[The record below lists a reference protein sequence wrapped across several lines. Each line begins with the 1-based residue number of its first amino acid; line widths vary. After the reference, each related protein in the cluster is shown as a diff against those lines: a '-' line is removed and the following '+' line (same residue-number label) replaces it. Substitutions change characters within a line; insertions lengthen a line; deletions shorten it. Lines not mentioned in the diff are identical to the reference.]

1 MNLDDELR
9 QLFSDERLEV
19 PARPGAEDV
28 LVAGAQR
35 VRRRRIAA
43 VTASG
48 ALAVVAVVAAG
59 FLLTGG
65 HPDAMPPANHYK
77 NTPTST
83 ATTTTTSSS
92 TQPSTTT
99 QNNVTTGTLGGN
111 ADPPDTGTGN
121 TEPTSTSV
129 DPPPVLGYPV
139 VGPSGFQAL
148 LLGQSEEDAKSTG
161 MIGVQT
167 AEVYG
172 NCSEYQLLVD
182 SVNVGLV
189 YFSSSGL
196 AAVMPWEA
204 QTPEG
209 VGIGWTLEQAAA
221 VYPDLDAGSALANGF
236 AVVSAPGNPDA
247 TYYLLVDSS
256 LDTIARVTLQTAARP
271 CF

>member
-65 HPDAMPPANHYK
+65 NPDAMPPANHYK

-99 QNNVTTGTLGGN
+99 QNVTTGTLGGN
-111 ADPPDTGTGN
+111 EDPPDTGTGN
-121 TEPTSTSV
+121 TESTSTSV

-139 VGPSGFQAL
+139 VGPSGFRAL
-148 LLGQSEEDAKSTG
+148 LLGQSEEDAQSTG

-167 AEVYG
+167 AELYG

-221 VYPDLDAGSALANGF
+221 VYPDLDPGSALANGF
-236 AVVSAPGNPDA
+236 AVVSAPGNPAA

-256 LDTIARVTLQTAARP
+256 LDTIARVPLQTAARP